1 MYVAPDQWSVPDEGD
16 PPPCFRQ
23 GDLVRVSW
31 FRPEMNVTDN
41 GATVR
46 LTSIEMR
53 TEVVALLSACCDL
66 VDRTPPKRKGV
77 LISPL
82 RPVPKNV
89 AKKPELL
96 AALKVSAAEAAERG
110 VDVPANLFFFA
121 GTTDVSEG
129 VVHLEAMAMLEF
141 PLLKTA
147 KKLAQLTDGARQE
160 LQERIKFHFVRTE
173 TAEGER
179 PVR

>member
-1 MYVAPDQWSVPDEGD
+1 VTVA
-16 PPPCFRQ
+16 
-23 GDLVRVSW
+23 
-31 FRPEMNVTDN
+31 DN

-46 LTSIEMR
+46 LSSIDMR

-82 RPVPKNV
+82 RQVPKNI

-96 AALKVSAAEAAERG
+96 AAVKMGAAEAAEKG

-121 GTTDVSEG
+121 QATDVPEG
-129 VVHLEAMAMLEF
+129 VIYLEAMAMIEF
-141 PLLKTA
+141 PLLKGS
-147 KKLAQLTDGARQE
+147 KKLAELTDGARQE
-160 LQERIKFHFVRTE
+160 LQERLKFHFTRTE
-173 TAEGER
+173 TNEER
-179 PVR
+179 PGT

>member
-1 MYVAPDQWSVPDEGD
+1 MYVAPDHWSAPDKGD

-31 FRPEMNVTDN
+31 FRPEVTVADS

-46 LTSIEMR
+46 LSSIEMR
-53 TEVVALLSACCDL
+53 TEIVALLSACCDL

-82 RPVPKNV
+82 RPVPKHV

-96 AALKVSAAEAAERG
+96 AAVKMTAAEAAEKG
-110 VDVPANLFFFA
+110 VDVPANLFFFGA
-121 GTTDVSEG
+121 TTDVTEG
-129 VVHLEAMAMLEF
+129 VIHLEAMAMVEF
-141 PLLKTA
+141 PLLKA
-147 KKLAQLTDGARQE
+147 AAKLAELTDGARQE
-160 LQERIKFHFVRTE
+160 LQERIKFHFTRTE
-173 TAEGER
+173 TVEGR
-179 PVR
+179 PAT

>member
-31 FRPEMNVTDN
+31 FRPEVTVADN

-46 LTSIEMR
+46 LSSIDMR

-66 VDRTPPKRKGV
+66 VDRAPPKRKGV
-77 LISPL
+77 LISPV
-82 RPVPKNV
+82 RPVPKSI

-96 AALKVSAAEAAERG
+96 AAVKMSAAEAAEKG

-121 GTTDVSEG
+121 PTTDVSEG
-129 VVHLEAMAMLEF
+129 VIHLEAMAMIEF
-141 PLLKTA
+141 PLLKAA
-147 KKLAQLTDGARQE
+147 KKLAELTGGARQE
-160 LQERIKFHFVRTE
+160 LQERIKFHFTRTDTTE
-173 TAEGER
+173 ER
-179 PVR
+179 AGA